1 MTSATIS
8 NSTIPTSDPADTR
21 LSLLGGLDTGE
32 LDGVLPGGV
41 YAVVPQSPPAR
52 FPLWA
57 NLLKSATD
65 AGRVCHVLIRT
76 DPADFLERI
85 KSAGWPEVHQAWM
98 KESLR
103 LYPMA
108 DGFAKLL
115 FRMDV
120 EGLTNELTHWGVEP
134 HDMLLVDAAD
144 ELLSLHDLFLA
155 TSQLVKFKAWAKD
168 TQVHVLL
175 NFALAGAAS
184 GQAGLTSLMDHFSGL
199 ARLHSD
205 SEGPVVTLEYWQ
217 SAMGTSAERTV
228 RLQVVAGAYQL
239 RLTGASISQRNGTTG
254 DRRSAPRTAEPS
266 VASDNFTNDQVWAR
280 ELQMLTGTPWKSLP
294 GLEDLRQAA
303 LASRMPLLVLRFAPD
318 TVLAEL
324 ARSVHALR
332 SGSNPTT
339 RIVVAEHRVSLRY
352 ANELMLLR
360 LGADAVIRQDVALD
374 RWPVVL
380 SGLQSQPPRPKPDVD
395 VQTALAN
402 AASPQGKGYL
412 DVPGFLS
419 EVEAA
424 LERGHVLGVPFA
436 LAVLRARSD
445 QAIADAVASAHFRR
459 NGDFLT
465 TDGEKLFVFF
475 NACSLTRG
483 PQVLDSIFEGRLL
496 EFVAGIDWMAS
507 EIDIQQLMK
516 NLQARHRQH
525 PFQLALQERRPGAD
539 TGLALGSSAVPDQP
553 SVQVPEP
560 FLAAPVPN
568 TYPAALPVVTPA
580 VEVISPPAGLALVD
594 GLDGVEAEQVP
605 YLEMGEPAES
615 SNVRVS
621 SPHSE
626 STPLPGDLP
635 QHMLSSAA
643 VPAPVVLSAV
653 VVDAPGHEAVRT
665 RSNGVLALNGHRREP
680 SVTEA
685 APVPL
690 VTTSAEVSHPD
701 VDKPAVPPVTALPRS
716 PVAAKVSGV
725 RPHVPAPSV
734 AVVPLPV
741 PVRLAARSGIHA
753 PAPEPRVGEL
763 IRRLAGPPTLQ
774 TKKAPRLGGH
784 F

>member
-1 MTSATIS
+1 MNPATVP
-8 NSTIPTSDPADTR
+8 NATIPTSDPAEAR

-239 RLTGASISQRNGTTG
+239 RLAGAPISQRNGVTG

-412 DVPGFLS
+412 EVPGFLS

-516 NLQARHRQH
+516 NLQVRHRQH

-539 TGLALGSSAVPDQP
+539 PARVPETSSVADQS
-553 SVQVPEP
+553 SVQEPEP
-560 FLAAPVPN
+560 ALAAQN
-568 TYPAALPVVTPA
+568 TYPAVLPVLTPVAEVTA
-580 VEVISPPAGLALVD
+580 PPVGLARMDAPDDSL
-594 GLDGVEAEQVP
+594 AEQMP
-605 YLEMGEPAES
+605 PPENTSDTRTL
-615 SNVRVS
+615 S
-621 SPHSE
+621 SPSVAMF
-626 STPLPGDLP
+626 PLGRELP
-635 QHMLSSAA
+635 PTSPSAV
-643 VPAPVVLSAV
+643 VPAPGVLSTV
-653 VVDAPGHEAVRT
+653 VIDAPVHEAVRS
-665 RSNGVLALNGHRREP
+665 RPNGVLALNGHGQEHP
-680 SVTEA
+680 VTEP
-685 APVPL
+685 APVP
-690 VTTSAEVSHPD
+690 VVPMEAEASHSE
-701 VDKPAVPPVTALPRS
+701 VDKGVPVTALPRS
-716 PVAAKVSGV
+716 AVAAKVSGV

-741 PVRLAARSGIHA
+741 PARLAARSGVHA